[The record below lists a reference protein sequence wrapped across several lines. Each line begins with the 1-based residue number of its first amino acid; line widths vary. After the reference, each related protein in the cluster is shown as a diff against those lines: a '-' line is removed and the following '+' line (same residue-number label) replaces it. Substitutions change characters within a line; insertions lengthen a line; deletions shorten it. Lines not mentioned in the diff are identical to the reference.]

1 MGSGAGSHHFAAIL
15 QVGNYYK
22 TSCQHTHCD
31 YAIHVVQS
39 KHQHV
44 FVQYH
49 WFTGRLEENHAVR
62 IWEINAGSK
71 FAPSHCYTSSRQWQ
85 RSNLPVQRL
94 WQCNPCGA
102 TQTSTLV
109 SPTPLVYSKV
119 GRKHM
124 QLEYGNECRFA
135 PSHSFI
141 FKQAIATKQPA
152 SIQVVPN
159 CDNATHVVHG

>member
-1 MGSGAGSHHFAAIL
+1 MQARSSHHLTAIL
-15 QVGNYYK
+15 QAGNDNEATYQYR
-22 TSCQHTHCD
+22 HYD
-31 YAIHVVQS
+31 NAIHVVQR
-39 KHQHV
+39 KHQHL
-44 FVQYH
+44 FLLH
-49 WFTGRLEENHAVR
+49 H
-62 IWEINAGSK
+62 
-71 FAPSHCYTSSRQWQ
+71 
-85 RSNLPVQRL
+85 
-94 WQCNPCGA
+94 
-102 TQTSTLV
+102 
-109 SPTPLVYSKV
+109 LVYSKV